1 MKFLYSV
8 RYMTHVIRHE
18 FIPTCYSDPYTG
30 KRYQVFAKGGDK
42 RTGSGG
48 IARAEEVL
56 GFILFLHGK

>member
-1 MKFLYSV
+1 MRPIYCVYKQPSYGRKV
-8 RYMTHVIRHE
+8 NVNWI
-18 FIPTCYSDPYTG
+18 DPYTG